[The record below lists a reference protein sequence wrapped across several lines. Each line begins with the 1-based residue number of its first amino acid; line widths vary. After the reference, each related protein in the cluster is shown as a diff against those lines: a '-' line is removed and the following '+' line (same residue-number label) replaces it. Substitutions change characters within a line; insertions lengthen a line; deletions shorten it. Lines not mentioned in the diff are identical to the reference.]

1 MSLTELRTA
10 LKEKTITFG
19 TEKTLKMLRNGKA
32 KKVFL
37 ASNCPEDSKQTITY
51 YAKMK
56 KIEVINLKL
65 PNDEIGLTCK
75 KPFGISVLCY

>member
-1 MSLTELRTA
+1 MSVTELRKA

-19 TEKTLKMLRNGKA
+19 TEKTIKMLKNGTA

-37 ASNCPEDSKQTITY
+37 SSNCPEDVKKTVTY
-51 YAKMK
+51 YAQLIN
-56 KIEVINLKL
+56 IEVVQLEL
-65 PNDEIGLTCK
+65 PTDEIGLTCK